1 MRTQQG
7 HNNTR
12 EAFARE
18 SENRQPHPPSRQQR
32 SRTKARQLPDCDE
45 VCRSMSGTRVYAAVG
60 GFVAIGCITGVECIL
75 GGARWLKTR
84 RTGRLPRVHLTF
96 WA

>member
-1 MRTQQG
+1 
-7 HNNTR
+7 
-12 EAFARE
+12 
-18 SENRQPHPPSRQQR
+18 
-32 SRTKARQLPDCDE
+32 
-45 VCRSMSGTRVYAAVG
+45 MSGTRVYAAVG